1 MTQSI
6 TVRVYDIIG
15 GPLCVSTEDGQRL
28 YDKISPLLKEG
39 MPVALSFERI
49 DTLISAFLNAAIG
62 QLYGELP
69 EARIHELLSFQDLA
83 DDDSEVLKRVVE
95 NAIAYFGNPDAFDQ
109 AWLEEMDDFDTAW
122 LVDEDD
128 LSDTTWLK
136 DKEDE

>member
-15 GPLCVSTEDGQRL
+15 GSLCVSTEDGQRL
-28 YDKISPLLKEG
+28 YEKIAPLLKEG
-39 MPVALSFERI
+39 RPVALSFERI

-69 EARIHELLSFQDLA
+69 GERIHELLSFRDLA

-95 NAIAYFGNPDAFDQ
+95 NAIAYFRSPDAFDQ

-128 LSDTTWLK
+128 LSDTTRLK
-136 DKEDE
+136 DEEDE